1 MKPIFAGCKKF
12 IRELNQLGRI
22 DTETLSKIRRRGPRF
37 RILRHDQL
45 KVAEGDRMHED
56 ANAAVGTDR
65 LNNRVERFGAGLG
78 VNRVGIP
85 CVKAEAV
92 SFSDRSYFIKMRLD
106 IFHGAAAIAMDHQ
119 DIEATSGQTLCGCE
133 TEAARSTEDQRPF
146 VARKACA

>member
-12 IRELNQLGRI
+12 IRELNQLRRI
-22 DTETLSKIRRRGPRF
+22 DTESLSKIRRRGSRL
-37 RILRHDQL
+37 RILGHDQL
-45 KVAEGDRMHED
+45 QVAEGDRMHED

-65 LNNRVERFGAGLG
+65 LDDRVESFGAGLG

-85 CVKAEAV
+85 CVEAKAV
-92 SFSDRSYFIKMRLD
+92 PFSDRSHFIEMRLD

-119 DIEATSGQTLCGCE
+119 DIEAASGQTLCSCE
-133 TEAARSTEDQRPF
+133 TEAARSAEDQRPF